1 MWRAFFFAVVIML
14 IITGLECLV
23 TQQFVIHGA
32 RVPNFVAA
40 MLFDGPADKI
50 TTPTNEGF
58 RMAQAGYQAPRSTTR
73 NSGFGSS
80 SFGDPYGT
88 ENNYRRQNGNQRSEF
103 SLAGF
108 GQRRSEIAPM
118 ATPKPKQQSQTTVIG
133 PDKTGVFRPQDWLP
147 WSLLAAGTLVVLY
160 TNSLD
165 PRA

>member
-1 MWRAFFFAVVIML
+1 MWRAFFFAVGIML

-40 MLFDGPADKI
+40 MLFDSPSETNAPAYNDSTLI
-50 TTPTNEGF
+50 
-58 RMAQAGYQAPRSTTR
+58 AQNRYQAPRQTAR

-80 SFGDPYGT
+80 SFGDPYQT
-88 ENNYRRQNGNQRSEF
+88 EGNYRRQNANQRSDF
-103 SLAGF
+103 SLASF
-108 GQRRSEIAPM
+108 GQRRTEIAPM
-118 ATPKPKQQSQTTVIG
+118 AAPEVKQPTQTTLIG
-133 PDKTGVFRPQDWLP
+133 PDKNGVFRPQDWLP